1 MNRPATPRI
10 LFLLCVGLCLLLA
23 QVGVSAQADN
33 LLTNP
38 GFEPPFVTF
47 SGETNPSVAQGWQ
60 PWHMPAPAGA
70 PSYSNRQPE
79 YSQTSPNTD
88 RILSGTDAQD
98 VFSFFATHD
107 GGVYQR
113 VTGVPA
119 GSLLRFS
126 VNAYA
131 WSTSFDEVDTS
142 EEDGDLIVRVGI
154 DPTGGIDPASASVV
168 WSPAVEKYDAY
179 NLYSVEAASSGNAV
193 TVFVRVTLGFPVK
206 HNHVYLDDA
215 ALIVVDGGSTLPT
228 AQPTDIPVIPT
239 DIPVIPTDVPVQPT
253 DVPVIP
259 TDVPVEPTEEPVQP
273 TDVPTD
279 VPVEPTVPPVEASP
293 TPVGSLPTDDPLLLT
308 ATAIIGEATK
318 IASDNL
324 TATALAQ
331 PTDVPVEPTTVSP
344 TDVPVEPTVPPTAVP
359 VEPTAVQPT
368 SVPPTAVQP
377 TSVVPPTATPEG
389 VGPDPVPTTVQP
401 TSVPVVPTVPPIV
414 NEQFPAM
421 IVHTV
426 QRGESVITLAQR
438 YGSSVDAIAQRNG
451 LGANYLI
458 LVGQR
463 LLIPVPVPPP
473 ATVTPVPV
481 VGPNQQIP
489 PIGTGN
495 VYVVR
500 AGDTLARIARLFNT
514 TPEALAQLNGIV
526 SEASLQRG
534 QSLQVPGG
542 DTSVA
547 PTPPTGSQQT
557 YTVQRNDTLYWLS
570 IRFGVSI
577 ADLARANNIQ
587 NTHVIYPG
595 QVLVI
600 P

>member
-1 MNRPATPRI
+1 MKRPATPRI
-10 LFLLCVGLCLLLA
+10 LFLLCIGLCLLFA
-23 QVGVSAQADN
+23 QVGVSAQTDN

-38 GFEPPFVTF
+38 GFEQPFVSVAGGT
-47 SGETNPSVAQGWQ
+47 VAQGWQ
-60 PWHMPAPAGA
+60 PWHLPPPAGA
-70 PSYSNRQPE
+70 ASYVNRQPE
-79 YSQTSPNTD
+79 YSQTSPNTA
-88 RILSGTDAQD
+88 RILSGNDAQTIL
-98 VFSFFATHD
+98 SFFATHD

-131 WSTSFDEVDTS
+131 WSTVFDEVDLS

-154 DPTGGIDPASASVV
+154 DPAGGTDPTSASVV
-168 WSPAVEKYDAY
+168 WSSAVEQYDAY
-179 NLYSVEAASSGNAV
+179 HLYSVDASSSGSAV
-193 TVFVRVTLGFPVK
+193 TVFVRTTIGVPIK
-206 HNHVYLDDA
+206 HNHIYLDDA
-215 ALIVVDGGSTLPT
+215 ALVIVDGGSPLPVFTETPLPT
-228 AQPTDIPVIPT
+228 T
-239 DIPVIPTDVPVQPT
+239 
-253 DVPVIP
+253 IP
-259 TDVPVEPTEEPVQP
+259 TDVPVEPTVIPVLP
-273 TDVPTD
+273 TDVPVLPTD
-279 VPVEPTVPPVEASP
+279 VPVEPTAVPVEP
-293 TPVGSLPTDDPLLLT
+293 TDIPVEPTDIPVQPTDVPVLPTETPLGSLPTEDPVLLT

-318 IASDNL
+318 IAEANL

-331 PTDVPVEPTTVSP
+331 PTDVPVQP
-344 TDVPVEPTVPPTAVP
+344 TDVPVQPTNVP
-359 VEPTAVQPT
+359 VQPTAVQPT
-368 SVPPTAVQP
+368 TVPPTTIPPTAVQP
-377 TSVVPPTATPEG
+377 TPAQPPTATPEG
-389 VGPDPVPTTVQP
+389 VGPFPTALPP
-401 TSVPVVPTVPPIV
+401 TAVPVVPTVPPV
-414 NEQFPAM
+414 VSEEFPAM

-426 QRGESVITLAQR
+426 QRGESVITLATR

-463 LLIPVPVPPP
+463 LLIPVRVPPP
-473 ATVTPVPV
+473 STVTPVPV
-481 VGPNQQIP
+481 VGPNENIP

-500 AGDTLARIARLFNT
+500 SGDTLARIARLFNT

-534 QSLQVPGG
+534 QSLRVPGSG
-542 DTSVA
+542 DLPAT